1 MATARKRNPLFHI
14 AQLPKSKMTKLL
26 IVNEDPKD
34 RKVLEDLVRNGAKD
48 LAVSTFANGTE
59 ALVHARDSGADCV
72 LLGHRPDQKNGAKV
86 IALFREL
93 IPTCP
98 VIVVTDTDR
107 DQALVDPNGDR
118 ATEYLPKQM
127 LSGPTLRRAIDVAI
141 SRATPGRSS
150 LPRIAKPVRILLI
163 DDSPEDRENLEE
175 MIFDSEWHVD
185 LTSVES
191 GSEAIQKF
199 DRDLIDCILLDYR
212 LEVEDG
218 LDILA
223 RFKAIA
229 PHCPVIMLT
238 GQGSEEI
245 AVASIKVGAADYL
258 VKQRITKT
266 SLRVAIANAMSRAS
280 LEAKVASQEFER
292 QQFLRTLV
300 HDLRAPLNNLGLLG
314 DMAIEGFE
322 RGNSEE
328 TKELIATQ
336 AAVARRALSL
346 VSTLETYS
354 LLDGE
359 VAFAP
364 TDLSQVATDAHANL
378 ASYVSQRR
386 GKVVI
391 GKMPRI
397 FGHSPQLI
405 QLFQNLI
412 QNGLKYNKSKMPRVA
427 LRTEVI
433 SDRAVVVVVE
443 DNGIGIPDE
452 ALEQIFSPLKR
463 LWSQNEYE
471 GTGLG
476 LAICRRIVER
486 HGGAI
491 WCTSSPSEGSQF
503 HIRFPSMV

>member
-1 MATARKRNPLFHI
+1 MAIAGNSQFPI
-14 AQLPKSKMTKLL
+14 AQLPKREMTKLL
-26 IVNEDPKD
+26 IVNEDPND
-34 RKVLEDLVRNGAKD
+34 RQTLEDLVRSSEGD
-48 LAVSTFANGTE
+48 LAVASFANGAE

-72 LLGHRPDQKNGAKV
+72 LLGQKFDQENDQKV
-86 IALFREL
+86 ISLFREL
-93 IPTCP
+93 VPTCP
-98 VIVVTDTDR
+98 VIVLTDA
-107 DQALVDPNGDR
+107 DQEGAVLNPNGDR

-127 LSGPTLRRAIDVAI
+127 LSAPTLRRAIDMAI
-141 SRATPGRSS
+141 SRAMSS
-150 LPRIAKPVRILLI
+150 RTNLPRITKPVRIMLI
-163 DDSPEDRENLEE
+163 DDSPEDRESLED
-175 MIFDSEWHVD
+175 MILASEWHVE
-185 LTSVES
+185 LIAAQS
-191 GSEAIQKF
+191 GSEALHKF
-199 DRDLIDCILLDYR
+199 DRELIDCILLDYR

-266 SLRVAIANAMSRAS
+266 SLRVAIANAMSRAA
-280 LEAKVASQEFER
+280 LEAKVASQEHER

-314 DMAIEGFE
+314 DMAIEGFDK
-322 RGNSEE
+322 GNEAE
-328 TKELIATQ
+328 TKELISTQ
-336 AAVARRALSL
+336 ASVARRALAL

-359 VAFAP
+359 VTFAP
-364 TDLSQVATDAHANL
+364 TDLAEVATDAHANL
-378 ASYVSQRR
+378 ASYVSDRQ
-386 GKVVI
+386 GKIVI
-391 GKMPRI
+391 GKLPKV
-397 FGHSPQLI
+397 FGHAPQLV

-412 QNGLKYNKSKMPRVA
+412 QNGLKYNKSKAPRVS
-427 LRTEVI
+427 LRTEVV
-433 SDRAVVVVVE
+433 SDRAVVIVVK
-443 DNGIGIPDE
+443 DNGIGIPDDS
-452 ALEQIFSPLKR
+452 LEQIFSPLKR
-463 LWSQNEYE
+463 LWSQSEYE

-491 WCTSSPSEGSQF
+491 WCTSSSGDGSQF

>member
-1 MATARKRNPLFHI
+1 
-14 AQLPKSKMTKLL
+14 MTKLL
-26 IVNEDPKD
+26 IVNEDPGD
-34 RKVLEDLVRNGAKD
+34 RKNLEDLLETGGGD
-48 LAVSTFANGTE
+48 LAVSSFANGAE

-72 LLGHRPDQKNGAKV
+72 LLGQRFDKENGEKV
-86 IALFREL
+86 ISLFREL
-93 IPTCP
+93 VPTCP
-98 VIVVTDTDR
+98 VIVVTDV
-107 DQALVDPNGDR
+107 DQEGAVVHRNGEG

-127 LSGPTLRRAIDVAI
+127 LTAPTLRRAIDVAI
-141 SRATPGRSS
+141 SRATSGRTT
-150 LPRIAKPVRILLI
+150 LPRIAKPVRIMLI
-163 DDSPEDRENLEE
+163 DDSPEDREQLTE
-175 MIFDSEWHVD
+175 MIQASDWHVE
-185 LTSVES
+185 LVSVQS
-191 GSEAIQKF
+191 GSEALHKF
-199 DRDLIDCILLDYR
+199 DRDLVDCILLDYR

-266 SLRVAIANAMSRAS
+266 SLRVAIANAMSRAA
-280 LEAKVASQEFER
+280 LEAKVASQEHER

-314 DMAIEGFE
+314 DMAIEGYE
-322 RGNSEE
+322 SGNSAE
-328 TKELIATQ
+328 TKELISTQ
-336 AAVARRALSL
+336 AAVARRALAL

-359 VAFAP
+359 VTFAP
-364 TDLSQVATDAHANL
+364 IDLAEVATDAHANL
-378 ASYVSQRR
+378 ASFVAERN

-391 GKMPRI
+391 GKLPRV
-397 FGHSPQLI
+397 FGHAPQLT

-412 QNGLKYNKSKMPRVA
+412 QNGLKYNKSQEPRVTV
-427 LRTEVI
+427 RTQVV
-433 SDRAVVVVVE
+433 SDRAVVLTVK
-443 DNGIGIPDE
+443 DNGIGIPEDS
-452 ALEQIFSPLKR
+452 LEQIFSPLKR
-463 LWSQNEYE
+463 LWSQSEYE

-491 WCTSSPSEGSQF
+491 WCVSSSSEGSQF
-503 HIRFPSMV
+503 HIRLPSMA